1 MTPTETLISAIPPRQ
16 GLTSETMDDGVV
28 SVGDVR
34 VCLRLLWLDDTLA
47 SVIASTL
54 PAE

>member
-1 MTPTETLISAIPPRQ
+1 MTPTETLASAVPPRQ
-16 GLTSETMDDGVV
+16 SLTSETLDDGVG
-28 SVGDVR
+28 SVGDAR